1 MCIIVQYNRMLL
13 TKTSGGMSYERSF
26 YWDGDCGP
34 LGMPIVMDGSMP
46 TVIVVPSID

>member
-34 LGMPIVMDGSMP
+34 LGMPTAMDGSMP